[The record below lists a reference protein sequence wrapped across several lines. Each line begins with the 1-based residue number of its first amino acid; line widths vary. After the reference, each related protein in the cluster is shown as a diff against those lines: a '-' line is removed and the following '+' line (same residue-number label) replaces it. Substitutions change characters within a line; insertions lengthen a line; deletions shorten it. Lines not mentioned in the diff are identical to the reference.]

1 MGLWIAIFCLFC
13 GVLLQLF
20 PSFPKEK
27 VMQFGKFYL
36 IYLVL
41 PALALLHIPPLQ
53 LSWNLGLAP
62 AAAWLTFLLSWC
74 IFGFVGK
81 KYQWSSSLTGC
92 LILVCGLAN
101 TSFLGFPIVAL
112 LYGNEAL
119 ATAFLIDQG
128 GSFLIVSTLG
138 VWVGSKYGQGNPSAR
153 GTLLKMLKFPPF
165 IFLVLGLLMSLLQL
179 PVPTRLLPSLQLISS
194 SMAPVALG
202 VIGLSI
208 TFDKQWI
215 QSRYLWLGL
224 GYRLLLAPAFIWG
237 LYAFFMPTSSLVFK
251 ITVLESG
258 MAPMITGSLLAME
271 FGLQPKLAALLAG
284 LGIPLSALTLLIW
297 HFLLG

>member
-1 MGLWIAIFCLFC
+1 
-13 GVLLQLF
+13 
-20 PSFPKEK
+20 
-27 VMQFGKFYL
+27 MQFGKFYL

-74 IFGFVGK
+74 IFGFFGK

-112 LYGNEAL
+112 LYGSEAL

-153 GTLLKMLKFPPF
+153 GTFVKMLKFPPF

-179 PVPTRLLPSLQLISS
+179 SLPTLLLPGLHLISS
-194 SMAPVALG
+194 SMAPIALG

-284 LGIPLSALTLLIW
+284 LGIPLSGLSLLIW

>member
-1 MGLWIAIFCLFC
+1 MGLWIAIFSLFC
-13 GVLLQLF
+13 GFFLQFL

-27 VMQFGKFYL
+27 IMEFGKFYL

-41 PALALLHIPPLQ
+41 PALALLHIPPLD
-53 LSWNLGLAP
+53 LSWNLGFAP
-62 AAAWLTFLLSWC
+62 VAAWLSFLLSWC
-74 IFGFVGK
+74 IFGFLGK
-81 KYQWSSSLTGC
+81 KYQWSSCLTGC

-112 LYGNEAL
+112 LYGKEAL
-119 ATAFLIDQG
+119 ATAFLIDQA

-138 VWVGSKYGQGNPSAR
+138 VYVGSKYGQGNPSAL
-153 GTLLKMLKFPPF
+153 GTLVKMLKFPPF

-179 PVPTRLLPSLQLISS
+179 SLPDMLLPVLNVISS

-208 TFDKQWI
+208 TFDKKWI
-215 QSRYLWLGL
+215 QSKYLWLGL
-224 GYRLLLAPAFIWG
+224 GYRLLLAPAFIWA

-251 ITVLESG
+251 VTVLESG

-271 FGLQPKLAALLAG
+271 FELQPKLAALLAG
-284 LGIPLSALTLLIW
+284 LGIPLSAITLLIW